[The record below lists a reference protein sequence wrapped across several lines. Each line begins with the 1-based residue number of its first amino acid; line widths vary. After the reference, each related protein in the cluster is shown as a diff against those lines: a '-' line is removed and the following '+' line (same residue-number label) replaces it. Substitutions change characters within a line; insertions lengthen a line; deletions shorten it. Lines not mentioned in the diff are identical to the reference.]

1 MKQKRPSNK
10 LEFLEIKTIGSHW
23 INKVAFLEMK
33 MGPEIT
39 DLIGSLKD
47 IFEETLWVKQPK
59 RWKSWEITRKLENK
73 F

>member
-1 MKQKRPSNK
+1 
-10 LEFLEIKTIGSHW
+10 
-23 INKVAFLEMK
+23 

-47 IFEETLWVKQPK
+47 IFEEALWVKQPK